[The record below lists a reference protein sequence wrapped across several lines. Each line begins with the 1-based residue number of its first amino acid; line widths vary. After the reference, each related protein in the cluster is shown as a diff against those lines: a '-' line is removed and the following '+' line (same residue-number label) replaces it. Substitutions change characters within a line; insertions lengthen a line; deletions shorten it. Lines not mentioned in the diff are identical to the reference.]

1 MSAAMAWVRMEFAS
15 PSSMFAG
22 RIGENVVVSDHP
34 VLAVDGEQ
42 ILFAFNDI
50 DEATSFLL
58 REATDT
64 TTIFRHNGRDWDR
77 VEKPKRAT

>member
-1 MSAAMAWVRMEFAS
+1 
-15 PSSMFAG
+15 MFAG

-34 VLAVDGEQ
+34 VLAVDGGQ
-42 ILFAFNDI
+42 ILLAFDNI

-58 REATDT
+58 KEASDT

-77 VEKPKRAT
+77 VERPTLAP